1 MNVAASFS
9 QDEIR
14 LAHQLKAAG
23 LPWNPRPGHYVWDG
37 ELLIQHDS
45 PFHDR
50 VFFILDL
57 KHFLRRS
64 ETIERLVE
72 SMVWLPTWE
81 QCRDE
86 LADRSVAAGE
96 IFAHLQATDAFKNR
110 NERLE
115 LYVLLLRTLS

>member
-1 MNVAASFS
+1 MNAAASFS
-9 QDEIR
+9 QDEIQ
-14 LAHQLKAAG
+14 LAHELKANS
-23 LPWNPRPGHYVWDG
+23 LPWNPQPGHYVWDG
-37 ELLIQHDS
+37 EPLIRHES

-81 QCRDE
+81 QCRVE
-86 LADRSVAAGE
+86 LANRSVPVE
-96 IFAHLQATDAFKNR
+96 EVSAHLRATDALANQT
-110 NERLE
+110 ERRE